1 MSKIE
6 RIKTCERCGKEFLA
20 PSGYTHFCKDCKV
33 IVSRERLERSYKARG
48 IVRQNQL
55 LKGIENIDY
64 VIDLWNGLPTTRITG
79 TWFKERHPGRTLE
92 EYITEFPDAKL
103 ICEKVSN
110 AISESTKRSMSR
122 PEIKELFSK
131 RISGNNNPNSKSRT
145 SLEQRQRISPFSKS
159 FKKYD
164 NLSNEE
170 KRASIKALL
179 KTDDSTRMTTSIE
192 YWLKKGYTEEEAKE
206 KLSERQRTFTLE
218 KCIKKYGEEKG
229 LEIWKDRQFRWKK
242 SLVNSFEKDGDNRT
256 PISKF
261 EKDCKELIC
270 RELNIEIPIKQK
282 YISDK
287 LNNHYSYDLTVNH
300 KIIEFNGDYWHMN
313 SSIYKDTDYN
323 KTRKMYA
330 SEIWKYDSNKI
341 KCANSY
347 GYEVLTIWESDYRKN
362 KNEVIQKCINFL
374 K

>member
-33 IVSRERLERSYKARG
+33 IVNRERLERSYKARE

-79 TWFKERHPGRTLE
+79 TWFKERHPDRTLE

-110 AISESTKRSMSR
+110 AISESTKCSMSR

-131 RISGNNNPNSKSRT
+131 RFSGNNNPNSKSRT

-229 LEIWKDRQFRWKK
+229 LEIWKDRQFRWQLNYKHLNYSKISQELFWSIFNILNDECYFAQNNNGKIDSSGKNHEMRIKTK
-242 SLVNSFEKDGDNRT
+242 SSSVSVDFYYPKTNS
-256 PISKF
+256 
-261 EKDCKELIC
+261 
-270 RELNIEIPIKQK
+270 
-282 YISDK
+282 
-287 LNNHYSYDLTVNH
+287 
-300 KIIEFNGDYWHMN
+300 IIEFDGDYWHSNTRQFVNKQRDIDRDN
-313 SSIYKDTDYN
+313 SLRNTGYN
-323 KTRKMYA
+323 R
-330 SEIWKYDSNKI
+330 ILHI
-341 KCANSY
+341 K
-347 GYEVLTIWESDYRKN
+347 ESDYRKN
-362 KNEVIQKCINFL
+362 KNEVIQRCVNFL